1 MLESRA
7 SKLKSRTIR
16 DSPRSEIK
24 FSNRST
30 ESKLRTMKSSI
41 DGISIHA
48 GRGKCNHT
56 WLVGNYR
63 VVGGRSW
70 FLGIYRGGGEAH
82 CNRKVCRKAAGIIR
96 KIAAGETNLRRP
108 STRVILNSTH
118 PFLFFPTFPTLL
130 CLRELLY
137 TVVYDRTGKLT
148 ICARKVVDLDSI
160 TRVTLHHLGSMRR
173 YLFTFDFLKNITFFM
188 LFTYLIL

>member
-7 SKLKSRTIR
+7 SKLKSRAIR

-70 FLGIYRGGGEAH
+70 FLGICRGGGEAH

-137 TVVYDRTGKLT
+137 TVVYRKVNHL
-148 ICARKVVDLDSI
+148 RKVVDLDSI
-160 TRVTLHHLGSMRR
+160 TRVTLHHLAMRR